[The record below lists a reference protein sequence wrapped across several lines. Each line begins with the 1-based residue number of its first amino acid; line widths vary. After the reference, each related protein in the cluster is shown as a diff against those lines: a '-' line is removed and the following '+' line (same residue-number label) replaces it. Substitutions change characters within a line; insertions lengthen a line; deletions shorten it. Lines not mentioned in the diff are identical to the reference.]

1 MYIINLTVNIHT
13 NTYIYID
20 YMYIYIYTRDFDF
33 DSQMCF
39 AIYKAPNGVLYSV
52 QSSVDFKQSQ
62 IRVYMDIYNSMNIFI
77 CIYICR
83 DSAIIM
89 YKCIYGF

>member
-1 MYIINLTVNIHT
+1 
-13 NTYIYID
+13 
-20 YMYIYIYTRDFDF
+20 MYIYIYTRDFDF

-77 CIYICR
+77 CIYIYVE
-83 DSAIIM
+83 ILQ
-89 YKCIYGF
+89 